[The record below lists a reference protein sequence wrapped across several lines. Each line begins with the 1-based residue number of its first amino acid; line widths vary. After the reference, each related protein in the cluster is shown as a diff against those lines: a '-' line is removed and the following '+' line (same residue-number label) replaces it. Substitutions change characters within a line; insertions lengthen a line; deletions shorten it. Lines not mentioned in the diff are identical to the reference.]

1 MVLKFRQDENLNLVP
16 TCKELGNCHF
26 THTRKKEKKK
36 LLNIVKINNFS
47 WAYQRNEVAGHISI
61 WKFKEEGEHRE
72 SQMSSAM

>member
-1 MVLKFRQDENLNLVP
+1 MVLKFRQGENLNLVP

-26 THTRKKEKKK
+26 THTRKKKI
-36 LLNIVKINNFS
+36 LNLVKINNFS
-47 WAYQRNEVAGHISI
+47 GAYQRNEVAGRISI